1 MGSTTSARVME
12 QAATQPTMILAGL
25 IPTTGTTYMS
35 TAMAPIIIMIME
47 RTTHMLLECL
57 PMTTAMT
64 THTHIMA
71 LLKQDTLTLVITPTP
86 TPMVAAATHTPMT
99 MSTTTAMVTD
109 THTDRELVPTSTPVR
124 STLTPG

>member
-1 MGSTTSARVME
+1 MGSTINALV
-12 QAATQPTMILAGL
+12 TQPTMTLAGL
-25 IPTTGTTYMS
+25 IPTMGTTRMS
-35 TAMAPIIIMIME
+35 TAMAPIITMVME
-47 RTTHMLLECL
+47 KITHMLLECL

-71 LLKQDTLTLVITPTP
+71 LRKQDTLTLVSTVTRTPT
-86 TPMVAAATHTPMT
+86 VAAATHTPMT

-109 THTDRELVPTSTPVR
+109 THTAQELVPTSTPVR